1 MSSKKISLSKNALQ
15 VAESRYF
22 NNGEDWELCC
32 RRVSSAIASVE
43 TKKIDYTDKFF
54 EMIYNMDFIPGGRIL
69 RNAGR
74 LKGSMLNCF
83 HLRCGDSIEEIGQF
97 MKECLIVWSSGGG
110 CGTNM
115 SLLRPKGDPILG
127 KGGSSSGMLS
137 FLIATDAIS
146 KTIESGG
153 QRRAAGLA
161 SLEVSHPEILDFID
175 AKTVHGVI
183 SHFNISVMIN
193 DEFLESVE
201 RDKNWDLKFKQK
213 IYKTVKS
220 RDIWDKIIYNMIHHA
235 EPGLLNN
242 SNLMKNNSYYF
253 APISGV
259 NPCWTGDTLVAIA
272 DGRGEVSFKQLAE
285 EGKDVPVYCFNPDT
299 KEVEIKMMRN
309 PRVTSIKEKILKI
322 TLNDNS
328 TIRCTENH
336 KIINKNGLDVMAKD
350 LKVGDKLHHMVKNY
364 NINSKG
370 KQEPV
375 SIFNGYGNKKGYCFE
390 HRIQAEFLLGR
401 KLLDNEAAH
410 HTDEN
415 NQNNTFQNII
425 VMNHGEHSKY
435 HQFGNN
441 NVMRDKWRNNQSE
454 EVKNEYRKNMSVSTS
469 GSKNGNWSGY
479 TIEELKNI
487 ACSYMNELG
496 RKINVKEWVKYCRE
510 NKYPLIT
517 ARRSFI
523 NECYE
528 SLNLNY
534 TISSIEEDGH
544 DKVYNGTVDDFHN
557 YYVFTK
563 AEKNGKT
570 VKNYILSR
578 NCGEATL
585 SVSESCCL
593 GSLVLPNFIT
603 GNINT
608 NWQKLERSIKLAVR
622 FLDNVVDTNVY
633 DLKKIDEKTHDSR
646 RIGLGIMGLADYLF
660 SKQLR
665 YGSKE
670 AISEIEKL
678 VKFIRDVSYQAS
690 VELAIEKGSFPKFDS
705 VMYGKASFVRK
716 LPATLR
722 MDIKNH
728 GIRNVTLLSFAPT
741 GTLSLL
747 ADCTGG
753 IEPLMHRAYKRV
765 DRVGERVY
773 IHPKYKQLLL
783 DGGDIPDWY
792 VDMNSLTPRDHFE
805 TQSICQKYCDGG
817 ISKTANFPE
826 GTTEEQLS
834 SYLLE
839 YIHDL
844 KGVTVY
850 VDKTREGQIYNRLT
864 EEESMDYI
872 AQASVSNE
880 LTAEDIECN
889 CSKKV
894 EDEKAEVEVCEIPQ
908 K

>member
-97 MKECLIVWSSGGG
+97 MKECLIVWASGGG

-137 FLIATDAIS
+137 FLIAADAIS

-259 NPCWTGDTLVAIA
+259 NP
-272 DGRGEVSFKQLAE
+272 
-285 EGKDVPVYCFNPDT
+285 
-299 KEVEIKMMRN
+299 
-309 PRVTSIKEKILKI
+309 
-322 TLNDNS
+322 
-328 TIRCTENH
+328 
-336 KIINKNGLDVMAKD
+336 
-350 LKVGDKLHHMVKNY
+350 
-364 NINSKG
+364 
-370 KQEPV
+370 
-375 SIFNGYGNKKGYCFE
+375 
-390 HRIQAEFLLGR
+390 
-401 KLLDNEAAH
+401 
-410 HTDEN
+410 
-415 NQNNTFQNII
+415 
-425 VMNHGEHSKY
+425 
-435 HQFGNN
+435 
-441 NVMRDKWRNNQSE
+441 
-454 EVKNEYRKNMSVSTS
+454 
-469 GSKNGNWSGY
+469 
-479 TIEELKNI
+479 
-487 ACSYMNELG
+487 
-496 RKINVKEWVKYCRE
+496 
-510 NKYPLIT
+510 
-517 ARRSFI
+517 
-523 NECYE
+523 
-528 SLNLNY
+528 
-534 TISSIEEDGH
+534 
-544 DKVYNGTVDDFHN
+544 
-557 YYVFTK
+557 
-563 AEKNGKT
+563 
-570 VKNYILSR
+570 
-578 NCGEATL
+578 CGEATL

-894 EDEKAEVEVCEIPQ
+894 EDEKAEGEVCLIDTSNGG
-908 K
+908 